1 MRQELNSIPSPCSS
15 PVFCWGTW
23 RGRR

>member
-1 MRQELNSIPSPCSS
+1 MRQELNPIPSPCSS